1 VTSNTAIPL
10 FPLEV
15 VLYPEEEI
23 PLHIFEPK
31 FKEMVDYCLKSDTPF
46 GVVLSQDGN
55 LSEIGCAARVVKVVE
70 EYEDGRRDIL
80 ARGEFRFQILGLGN
94 QNAYMTAEIMQFR
107 DGDQEVGPMVRERV
121 IAQHIKLLELAG
133 RMPTPTQYQDRAFLS
148 YFIAH
153 NTGLTVEQKQ
163 EVLELTSE
171 NKRLNFLV
179 AHLEKFIPMVEEVE
193 TLRHKV
199 RSNGHF
205 RDFPPPEEDRPE

>member
-1 VTSNTAIPL
+1 MTSNQAIPL
-10 FPLEV
+10 FPLEL
-15 VLYPEEEI
+15 VLYPDEEM

-31 FKEMVDYCLKSDTPF
+31 YREMVEDCLATEMPF

-55 LSEIGCAARVVKVVE
+55 LSEVGCAAEIVRVVQD
-70 EYEDGRRDIL
+70 YDDGRRDIL
-80 ARGEFRFQILGLGN
+80 VRGGFRFKILGLGN
-94 QNAYMTAEIMQFR
+94 QKAYMTA
-107 DGDQEVGPMVRERV
+107 DVLEVIDSDKNVAVLVRERV

-153 NTGLTVEQKQ
+153 NTGLNVEQKQ
-163 EVLELTSE
+163 ELLELMSE
-171 NKRLNFLV
+171 NERLDFLV

-193 TLRHKV
+193 TLRQKV

-205 RDFPPPEEDRPE
+205 RDFPPPADDSAT

>member
-1 VTSNTAIPL
+1 MTSNQAIPL
-10 FPLEV
+10 FPLEL
-15 VLYPEEEI
+15 VLYPDEEI

-31 FKEMVDYCLKSDTPF
+31 YRELVEYCLESESPF

-55 LSEIGCAARVVKVVE
+55 LSEVGCAAGITQVVQD
-70 EYEDGRRDIL
+70 YDDGRRDIL
-80 ARGEFRFQILGLGN
+80 IKGDFRFKILGLGN
-94 QNAYMTAEIMQFR
+94 ENAYMTADVLEVI
-107 DGDQEVGPMVRERV
+107 DSDQNVAVLVRERV

-153 NTGLTVEQKQ
+153 NTGLTIEQKQ
-163 EVLELTSE
+163 EMLELTSE
-171 NKRLNFLV
+171 NERLDFLA

-193 TLRHKV
+193 TLRQKV

-205 RDFPPPEEDRPE
+205 RDFPLPEDDTAQ